1 MLTILTGILS
11 NAAAFIH
18 ALIGAPIVAGLAVV
32 VAALGLLYS
41 LGHKREL

>member
-32 VAALGLLYS
+32 VAA
-41 LGHKREL
+41 RPVVFF